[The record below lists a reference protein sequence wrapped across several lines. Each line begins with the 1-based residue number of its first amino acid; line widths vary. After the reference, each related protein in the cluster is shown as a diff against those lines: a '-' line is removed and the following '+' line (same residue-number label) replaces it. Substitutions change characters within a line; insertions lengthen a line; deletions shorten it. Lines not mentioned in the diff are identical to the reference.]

1 MFVVVHLV
9 LFSVYHICL
18 LIFIINTITPNLY
31 ISFFRIFCCGT
42 GEHLDAN
49 SNSTCRTCPSGYSQD
64 GYNVLPDC
72 QRCNRDTFSPA
83 DGLSKC
89 TSCDPL
95 QFSAV
100 ASTVCTLCPAG
111 WSTTRNASVTYCSQC
126 LSGLYQPLSGET
138 SCKQCPK
145 GYAQSDE
152 GSSYCP
158 SCNAGLYSNVQESS
172 ICKECTKGRYQH
184 DSFQDHCIECKLGFA
199 QSDEGSS
206 YCFSCSPGTYSNVV
220 ESSACIECSIGR
232 YMADSGSEKK
242 CKECSIGRFIAVVRG
257 VSCELCLAGKYNDE
271 LGIDASDGCKQC
283 PIGTYSFILG
293 GGAKSS
299 TCSSCNGGKYSNEK
313 GSSICKECSINQ
325 YQPQESVPS
334 STCLDC
340 PIGWNQPLKGQMS
353 CLDLG
358 GLKPIGK

>member
-1 MFVVVHLV
+1 
-9 LFSVYHICL
+9 
-18 LIFIINTITPNLY
+18 
-31 ISFFRIFCCGT
+31 
-42 GEHLDAN
+42 
-49 SNSTCRTCPSGYSQD
+49 
-64 GYNVLPDC
+64 
-72 QRCNRDTFSPA
+72 
-83 DGLSKC
+83 
-89 TSCDPL
+89 
-95 QFSAV
+95 
-100 ASTVCTLCPAG
+100 
-111 WSTTRNASVTYCSQC
+111 
-126 LSGLYQPLSGET
+126 
-138 SCKQCPK
+138 
-145 GYAQSDE
+145 
-152 GSSYCP
+152 
-158 SCNAGLYSNVQESS
+158 
-172 ICKECTKGRYQH
+172 
-184 DSFQDHCIECKLGFA
+184 
-199 QSDEGSS
+199 
-206 YCFSCSPGTYSNVV
+206 
-220 ESSACIECSIGR
+220 
-232 YMADSGSEKK
+232 MADSGSEKK

-358 GLKPIGK
+358 GLKPIGKE